1 MFCRGHASLL
11 GPLGHAFSQE
21 TVTGDRMVEWGKCL
35 KPPGPRAFQPTLDY
49 VPLGAE
55 DLLGITAR
63 EAARQKLM
71 VPGSTAHRALSS
83 KPQHFQV
90 RTLQVASSCDPLDTL
105 ACCVP
110 RPSSPLPK
118 VMVEGQSFR
127 PSFRPS
133 DPCHIPCSSR
143 GHSGNFCL

>member
-1 MFCRGHASLL
+1 MVISNSPSVWSEVQESTIPEGGGEPMVMFCRGHASLL

-55 DLLGITAR
+55 DLLGIMAR

-90 RTLQVASSCDPLDTL
+90 RTLQVASL
-105 ACCVP
+105 
-110 RPSSPLPK
+110 
-118 VMVEGQSFR
+118 
-127 PSFRPS
+127 
-133 DPCHIPCSSR
+133 
-143 GHSGNFCL
+143 